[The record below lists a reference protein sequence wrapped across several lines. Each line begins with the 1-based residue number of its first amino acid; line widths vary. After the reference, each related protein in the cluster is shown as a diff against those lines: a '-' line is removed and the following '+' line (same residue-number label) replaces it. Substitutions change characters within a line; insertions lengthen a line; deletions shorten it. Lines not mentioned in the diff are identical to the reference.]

1 MIKVAEI
8 ENNNETA
15 IQSYLEKEYPIK
27 CLNEYFFINE
37 ESIINDLLKKIE
49 NRSEKENMIFLT
61 NFFWDNSNDD
71 YAIYENIGKLLLRVS
86 SYNDENTRIE
96 IKKLDKEEQIN
107 LIKNLD
113 IIVSSNNELKKLF
126 KLEDEKLTEKIIKI
140 INKKDS
146 IEKIKDLYC
155 GDWLDENI
163 IDEVVEY
170 GKKFLNAIALNEKL
184 SNLDTK
190 KNIKKH
196 KI

>member
-1 MIKVAEI
+1 MIKLTDI

-15 IQSYLEKEYPIK
+15 IKSYLEKEYPIK

-37 ESIINDLLKKIE
+37 ESIVNDLLNKID

-61 NFFWDNSNDD
+61 NFFWNNSNDE
-71 YAIYENIGKLLLRVS
+71 YSIYENIGKLLLRIS
-86 SYNDENTRIE
+86 NYNDENTRIA
-96 IKKLDKEEQIN
+96 IKKLDKEEKIN

-113 IIVSSNNELKKLF
+113 IIVASNNELKKLF
-126 KLEDEKLTEKIIKI
+126 KLKDEKLTEKIIKI
-140 INKKDS
+140 ISKKDS

-155 GDWLDENI
+155 GDWLEENV

-184 SNLDTK
+184 SKLDTK
-190 KNIKKH
+190 KSIKKH

>member
-1 MIKVAEI
+1 MIKLTDI

-15 IQSYLEKEYPIK
+15 IKSYLEKEYPIK

-37 ESIINDLLKKIE
+37 ESIVNDLLNKID

-61 NFFWDNSNDD
+61 NFFWNNSNDE
-71 YAIYENIGKLLLRVS
+71 YSIYENIGKLLLRIS
-86 SYNDENTRIE
+86 NYNDENTRIA
-96 IKKLDKEEQIN
+96 IKKLDEEEKIN

-113 IIVSSNNELKKLF
+113 IIVASNNELKKLF
-126 KLEDEKLTEKIIKI
+126 KLKDEKFTEKIIKI

-155 GDWLDENI
+155 GDWLEENV

-170 GKKFLNAIALNEKL
+170 GKKFLNAIVLNEKL
-184 SNLDTK
+184 SNLDAK
-190 KNIKKH
+190 KIIKKH